1 MAFDPRTRLVT
12 VSASY
17 GAGGAVV
24 APALADR
31 LGVPF
36 LQRATTSAAR
46 SAHSRRVVS
55 SSCSTVDIS
64 FHLPLLLILLL
75 ATRTPRA

>member
-1 MAFDPRTRLVT
+1 MAFDPRIRLVT

-24 APALADR
+24 APALAER

-36 LQRATTSAAR
+36 EQRATTSAGR
-46 SAHSRRVVS
+46 
-55 SSCSTVDIS
+55 
-64 FHLPLLLILLL
+64 
-75 ATRTPRA
+75 